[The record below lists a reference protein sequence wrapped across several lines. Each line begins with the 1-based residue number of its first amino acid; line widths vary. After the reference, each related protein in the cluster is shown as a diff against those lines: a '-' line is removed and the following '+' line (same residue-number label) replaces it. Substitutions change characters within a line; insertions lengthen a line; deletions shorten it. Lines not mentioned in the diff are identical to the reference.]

1 MKVRVVVV
9 VVLRVMVRLVG
20 MVVVIDFE
28 LLAVIPFRIQIWILE
43 QYIRRAVLELY
54 KISFD
59 DNNFHLLHL

>member
-1 MKVRVVVV
+1 MKVRVVV

-43 QYIRRAVLELY
+43 LTIYPEG
-54 KISFD
+54 SS
-59 DNNFHLLHL
+59 